1 MEKQAK
7 KNYWK
12 LPLKIAL
19 TLAALYL
26 VYIKI
31 DLQATLTVIAQA
43 HMGWLLLALL
53 LFVASKVTSAYR
65 LNRFFRAEGL
75 LLPQLYNLRL
85 YFIGMF
91 YNLFLPGGI
100 GGDGYKVYLLNK
112 HYKHPV
118 KGLLMSVLIDRL
130 SGLVSLGLLAQ
141 LLFIFSTA
149 FAELGSWQYL
159 IYTGLVLAYPISWL
173 ALSGF
178 YKKYLGV
185 FHYTNLQ
192 SLGVQGLQVLCAW
205 CILAGLGVEAHYTD
219 YTTLFLVS
227 SVVAVLPFTI
237 GGIGARELVFIYGVE
252 FLLIEE
258 STAVAFSILF
268 FVTTALSSLSGAFLS
283 ATPGSSEAQPTTTTP
298 S

>member
-1 MEKQAK
+1 MEKRAK

-19 TLAALYL
+19 TLGALYL
-26 VYIKI
+26 VYRKI
-31 DLQATLTVIAQA
+31 DVEQTLHAIAGA
-43 HMGWLLLALL
+43 NPFWLLLALA
-53 LFVASKVTSAYR
+53 LFVGSKVTSAFR
-65 LNRFFRAEGL
+65 LNRFFGAEGL
-75 LLPQLYNLRL
+75 NLGQRYNLRL

-118 KGLLMSVLIDRL
+118 KGLLMAVFIDRL
-130 SGLVSLGLLAQ
+130 SGLVSLGILAL
-141 LLFIFSTA
+141 LLFVFSSA
-149 FAELGSWQYL
+149 WEQIGAWQWL
-159 IYTGLVLAYPISWL
+159 IWAGLVLAYPLSWL
-173 ALSGF
+173 ALRWF
-178 YKKYLGV
+178 YKKYLSI

-205 CILAGLGVEAHYTD
+205 AILMALGVEQHYTD

-237 GGIGARELVFIYGVE
+237 GGVGARELVFIYGVE
-252 FLLIEE
+252 FLLIQE

-268 FVTTALSSLSGAFLS
+268 FAITAFSSLSGAFLS
-283 ATPGSSEAQPTTTTP
+283 AEADG
-298 S
+298 